1 MKKVIG
7 LIIAAILAIGV
18 FAGTVF
24 CVYTFGD
31 FDKDGQDSKKK
42 TENEEV
48 IENVGFIYMYA
59 NYAWG
64 KQINGYYVDVDGKK
78 YKFDFSDYD
87 GQMSIDLAITDHDE
101 KSSGKINA
109 GKMAKLAKRARRVG
123 DDLELVGYSYAM
135 DMGAFSVYSVIYDED
150 GDYEISLLGEYGDW
164 IFVPDDDNARY
175 ISEYFGLK
183 FSEAEGLK
191 PSGHKDK
198 DGHYKK

>member
-87 GQMSIDLAITDHDE
+87 GQMSTDLAITHHDE